1 MSVLAP
7 STRPTT
13 PPLPSR
19 VRAPARRTTTTAVP
33 DEPSILSRI
42 AAGEPGATEACID
55 QYGGLV
61 WSLARRFCP
70 TRELAEDAVQDAFVS
85 VWKSSDRYDA
95 SQGSEVTF
103 IATIAR
109 RRIIDRVR
117 RSGKPMGHAPVEA
130 AEGTAGDDTTPRLS
144 AGMEQAEDVR
154 AAVEALEELSADQQR
169 VIQLS
174 VLRGLSH
181 QQIAEATGMPL
192 GTVKTHLR
200 RGLIRVRELLAEG
213 HENRMGMAT

>member
-1 MSVLAP
+1 MS
-7 STRPTT
+7 
-13 PPLPSR
+13 
-19 VRAPARRTTTTAVP
+19 
-33 DEPSILSRI
+33 DEPSILIRI
-42 AAGEPGATEACID
+42 AAGEPNATEACIE

-85 VWKSSDRYDA
+85 VWKSADRYDPE
-95 SQGSEVTF
+95 QGSEVTF

-117 RSGKPMGHAPVEA
+117 RSGKPVGTMPVDAADGAAPITDAGASGSSVEQS
-130 AEGTAGDDTTPRLS
+130 EEIKS
-144 AGMEQAEDVR
+144 AVQA
-154 AAVEALEELSADQQR
+154 LNELSTDQQR

-200 RGLIRVRELLAEG
+200 RGLIRVRELLSEG
-213 HENRMGMAT
+213 HDNRMGVAT

>member
-1 MSVLAP
+1 MS
-7 STRPTT
+7 
-13 PPLPSR
+13 
-19 VRAPARRTTTTAVP
+19 
-33 DEPSILSRI
+33 DEPSILSRV
-42 AAGEPGATEACID
+42 ARGESGATEACIE

-85 VWKSSDRYDA
+85 VWKSADRFDPE
-95 SQGSEVTF
+95 QGSEVTF

-117 RSGKPMGHAPVEA
+117 RSGKPVGTMPVDAADSVVSAPASTGTKAEQSEEIQA
-130 AEGTAGDDTTPRLS
+130 A
-144 AGMEQAEDVR
+144 VR
-154 AAVEALEELSADQQR
+154 ALNELSPDQQK

-181 QQIAEATGMPL
+181 QQIAESTGMPL

-213 HENRMGMAT
+213 HDKRMGVAT